1 MSFLTG
7 AHVITLAYLDPGSGS
22 FIIQM
27 LLAGG
32 LGLAFLIKT
41 YWRKLISFFQK
52 NTGESQQVS
61 PPEQDQNQ
69 NQ

>member
-7 AHVITLAYLDPGSGS
+7 ANVIALAYLDPGSGS

-41 YWRKLISFFQK
+41 YWRKLIGFFQK

-61 PPEQDQNQ
+61 PTEQDQNQ

>member
-1 MSFLTG
+1 MSSLIG
-7 AHVITLAYLDPGSGS
+7 ANVIVMAYLDPGSGS

-41 YWRKLISFFQK
+41 YWRKIKSLFQK
-52 NTGESQQVS
+52 NNGESQQVS
-61 PPEQDQNQ
+61 SVEHDENQ
-69 NQ
+69 